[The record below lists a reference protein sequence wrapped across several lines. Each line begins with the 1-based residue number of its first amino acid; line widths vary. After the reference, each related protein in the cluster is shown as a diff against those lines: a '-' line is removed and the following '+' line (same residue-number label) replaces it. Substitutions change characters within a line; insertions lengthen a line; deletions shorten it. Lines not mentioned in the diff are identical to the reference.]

1 MWWKFVGLRIME
13 GERGDEM
20 DEEKRSLVMD
30 RVTKVCICKAI
41 PRSKV
46 KEGIRRGA
54 DTVQK
59 VHAAV
64 GTGSGAC
71 GGRRCAPKIAVLLEE
86 YKDGGWV

>member
-1 MWWKFVGLRIME
+1 ME

-20 DEEKRSLVMD
+20 EEDKRSLVMD
-30 RVTKVCICKAI
+30 RITKVCICKAI

-54 DTVQK
+54 DTVDK

-71 GGRRCAPKIAVLLEE
+71 GGRRCTTKIEALIEE
-86 YKDGGWV
+86 YKEGGWV